1 MDETMKSQFNQLT
14 EVVDST
20 HEMLIDLER
29 VVRSEERR
37 QRRCMNPLDEKV
49 QTREIQTTEIIIDR
63 LDGIVDNV
71 EFATSILEEIV
82 CAS

>member
-1 MDETMKSQFNQLT
+1 MDVVMKEHFNQLT

-20 HEMLIDLER
+20 QEMLVDLEK

-37 QRRCMNPLDEKV
+37 QKRCINPLDEKS
-49 QTREIQTTEIIIDR
+49 QTKEIQTTEVIIDR

-71 EFATSILEEIV
+71 EFATTLLEEIV
-82 CAS
+82 YAS